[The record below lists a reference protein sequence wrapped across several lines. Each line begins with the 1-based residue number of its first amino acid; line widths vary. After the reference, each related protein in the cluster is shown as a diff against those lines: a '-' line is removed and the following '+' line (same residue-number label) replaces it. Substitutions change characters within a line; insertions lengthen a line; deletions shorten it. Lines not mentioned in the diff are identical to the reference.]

1 MAKSDLSL
9 EMRVLRSACDSPD
22 RIRMYILPL
31 LKEQHFSTSMTAHI
45 FKRILKLYVSTNH
58 PPAWSSLRHD
68 PGIRKDARVAMR
80 EAKQKPF
87 TKTENI
93 RSAFKT
99 LEGLRQVRA
108 MFELGANL
116 EEKLSGDAIDVEEVL
131 KGLQNDLT
139 KVGSNTHDTVITSI
153 GRNSNVKK
161 VLKKILTEG
170 GQRRIPTGVR
180 EFDAKNIGFPM
191 GGVVILAANTGG
203 FKTGVANNIIH
214 HMAMLGSKC
223 ALLPLEMDDEENL
236 QRDLARVTQVSYTN
250 IIDPLKKLTESE
262 RRKMYKAYMKY
273 DEDMAARGGCVDII
287 QPGFESNI
295 ENILNYLDPLDYDVI
310 LIDYVGL
317 MAGVNGD
324 DQWRALSNAVAYAK
338 RWAGRSHKKTLIIFC
353 AQLTEEGFLKQSK
366 AMADHCTN
374 VWTWRV
380 GDEERESGIVPIHQN
395 KCRGGAVFDIP
406 MMFDFEHMTSR
417 SLTQKET
424 DDWILASKSKQGKG
438 DSWKSGGGKRSSK
451 KSKEERVDLPED
463 EDDDDSD
470 NGSSGKKPKSKS
482 DRRGGKQK
490 PRRANYEY

>member
-1 MAKSDLSL
+1 MKHDLSL
-9 EMRVLRSACDSPD
+9 EFRLLRSACDSPD
-22 RIRMYILPL
+22 RIRTYILPL
-31 LKEQHFSTSMTAHI
+31 LKEQHFSNSMTAHI
-45 FKRILKLYVSTNH
+45 FKRILKLYVSTNN
-58 PPAWSSLRHD
+58 PPAWSDLQHD

-80 EAKQKPF
+80 EFKKKAF
-87 TKTENI
+87 TKEKNI
-93 RSAFKT
+93 RSSFKT
-99 LEGLRQVRA
+99 LESLRQIRA
-108 MFELGANL
+108 LYELGANL
-116 EEKLSGDAIDVEEVL
+116 EEKLAEDAVDPDAIL
-131 KGLQNDLT
+131 KELQNDMT
-139 KVGSNTHDTVITSI
+139 KVGSNSHDTVITSI
-153 GRNSNVKK
+153 GRNSNVKV
-161 VLKKILTEG
+161 VLKKILTQG

-180 EFDAKNIGFPM
+180 DFDAKNIGFPM

-214 HMAMLGSKC
+214 HMAMQGCKV
-223 ALLPLEMDDEENL
+223 AALPLEMDDEENI
-236 QRDLARVTQVSYTN
+236 QRDLARVAQVSYTN

-262 RRKMYKAYMKY
+262 RKKLYKAYMKY
-273 DEDMAARGGCVDII
+273 NDDMAARGGCVDII

-324 DQWRALSNAVAYAK
+324 DQWRALSNAVAYSK

-395 KCRGGAVFDIP
+395 KCRGGAIFDIP

-417 SLTQKET
+417 NLTQKELEE
-424 DDWILASKSKQGKG
+424 WQLATRSKQGKG
-438 DSWKSGGGKRSSK
+438 DSWKSGGSK
-451 KSKEERVDLPED
+451 SKSKTKEERVELPED
-463 EDDDDSD
+463 EDDE
-470 NGSSGKKPKSKS
+470 NEKPS
-482 DRRGGKQK
+482 RRDVRNSNGGKQK
-490 PRRANYEY
+490 PRKRSYEY